1 MTTPAPQTQ
10 LRSMGRTLIPGMA
23 VIILT
28 AAALMFWVRRSSD
41 NSSVEPDVSKTNVAS
56 DREFRTE
63 LGLARRAA
71 EREDFQKA
79 LQYCDVAL
87 QLTPDSIEANLLKA
101 DVLFRLHRPDEMR
114 AVLERVLEQDA
125 EHFEAHAILAHALRL
140 SGELDAAAEHVEWCL
155 TQRPEFLPA
164 RRMKA
169 EILRD
174 RGETQKALE
183 EIRQAIADGSSEL
196 DSYLL
201 LAELLMYERRFE
213 DAYAELAPLAASFA
227 SNHRY
232 AATMARLCQV
242 LNRTDEA
249 NRYRAVLEQLKSG
262 MPVE

>member
-1 MTTPAPQTQ
+1 MTTSAPQTQ
-10 LRSMGRTLIPGMA
+10 RPSMERVLIPGIA
-23 VIILT
+23 VSILIIAAVLFWMRRAADT
-28 AAALMFWVRRSSD
+28 ASATTD
-41 NSSVEPDVSKTNVAS
+41 TGTTDVAK

-79 LQYCDVAL
+79 LQYCDAAL
-87 QLTPDSIEANLLKA
+87 QMSPDNIEANLLKA

-155 TQRPEFLPA
+155 TQRPDFLPA

-174 RGETQKALE
+174 RGETEKALE
-183 EIRQAIADGSSEL
+183 EIRQAIADGSAEL
-196 DSYLL
+196 DSHLL

-213 DAYAELAPLAASFA
+213 DAYAGLAPLASSFE

-249 NRYRAVLEQLKSG
+249 NRYRAVLEQLKAG
-262 MPVE
+262 MPVD

>member
-1 MTTPAPQTQ
+1 MQ
-10 LRSMGRTLIPGMA
+10 RWSMARMLIPGMA

-28 AAALMFWVRRSSD
+28 AAALLFRVIRSTD
-41 NSSVEPDVSKTNVAS
+41 NSTVVPDAGEKKVTN

-63 LGLARRAA
+63 FVLAHRAA

-79 LQYCDVAL
+79 LQYCDAAL
-87 QLTPDSIEANLLKA
+87 QLAPDSVEANLLKA

-114 AVLERVLEQDA
+114 AVLNRVLEQDA

-155 TQRPEFLPA
+155 KQQPEFLPA

-174 RGETQKALE
+174 RGETEQALQE
-183 EIRQAIADGSSEL
+183 VRKAIADGSTEL
-196 DSYLL
+196 DSHLL
-201 LAELLMYERRFE
+201 LADLLMYERQFD
-213 DAYAELAPLAASFA
+213 DAYTGLAPLASSFA

-242 LNRTDEA
+242 LNRSDEA
-249 NRYRAVLEQLKSG
+249 NRYRVVLEQLKSG